1 MTCNNLLLKILIYI
15 YVVWK
20 VVQLVNE
27 LKCLV
32 VEEALSRGVVTD
44 INVSN
49 REISF

>member
-1 MTCNNLLLKILIYI
+1 MYI
-15 YVVWK
+15 VTLSFIRK

-32 VEEALSRGVVTD
+32 VEQALSRGVVTD